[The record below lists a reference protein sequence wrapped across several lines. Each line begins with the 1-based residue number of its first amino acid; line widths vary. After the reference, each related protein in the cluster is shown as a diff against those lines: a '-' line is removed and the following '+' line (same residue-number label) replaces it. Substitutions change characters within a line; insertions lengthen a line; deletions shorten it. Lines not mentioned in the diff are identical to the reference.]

1 MTMIPEEMK
10 LIPRKR
16 LTDEST
22 TPLMLINDISR
33 FFGRLAADGALDE
46 GSSVSFRRIFFVL
59 CKRDGITQ
67 IELARAAGL
76 STPTVSSTL
85 TRMENDGLIQRSPD
99 KRDRRKVY
107 VFITPKGREQEK
119 IIKSQCT
126 DLEKQI
132 LKGLSDKQIEDLLAS
147 LRKMLV
153 NILEVDA

>member
-46 GSSVSFRRIFFVL
+46 GSLSFRRIFFIL

-67 IELARAAGL
+67 VELARAAGL

-85 TRMENDGLIQRSPD
+85 TRMENDGIIQRSPD

-126 DLEKQI
+126 DLEKLI